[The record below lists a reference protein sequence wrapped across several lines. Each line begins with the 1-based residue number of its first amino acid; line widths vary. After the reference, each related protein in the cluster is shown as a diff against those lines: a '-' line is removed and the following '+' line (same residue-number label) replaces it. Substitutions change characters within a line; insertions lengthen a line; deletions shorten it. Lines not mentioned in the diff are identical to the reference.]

1 MKKVLKI
8 LLSIIVVIVLLGSLI
23 VAGIFWMTS
32 GVTQEADKV
41 LTQLH
46 NNKIEEVYKN
56 SAFADEMSI
65 EKFKEALG
73 VGTPI
78 DFTKMKKISWTGRGF
93 KNGIKYVDGDF
104 TFSDGETVS
113 IRFAFIVT
121 DGKYILVGIR
131 PVENSSI

>member
-8 LLSIIVVIVLLGSLI
+8 LLSIIAVIVLLGGLI

-32 GVTQEADKV
+32 GVTEEADSV
-41 LTQLH
+41 LTKLH
-46 NNKIEEVYKN
+46 NNEIEEVYKN
-56 SAFADEMSI
+56 SAFADEMPI

-93 KNGIKYVDGDF
+93 KNSIKYVDGDF
-104 TFSDGETVS
+104 TLPNGETLS

-121 DGKYILVGIR
+121 DGKYILAGIT
-131 PVENSSI
+131 PTENSSI